1 MHKPAFSE
9 IRKLILANTTKIVQ
23 DDSGMAI
30 HYITNDK
37 NSKWGFSFYGE
48 YTKPINMFTQ
58 HYQADLDS
66 LYKLKG
72 SKKLGFG
79 LGYNYRDKNSNFM
92 IIKKM

>member
-1 MHKPAFSE
+1 
-9 IRKLILANTTKIVQ
+9 LANTQQIVQ

-30 HYITNDK
+30 KYIINDEH
-37 NSKWGFSFYGE
+37 KWKFNFYGE

-66 LYKLKG
+66 LYKLNG

-92 IIKKM
+92 VIKKI